1 MKTINKFQIVII
13 AIMVCVLPCCTPE
26 NTTTVQ
32 FLHEEN
38 SLGVGQTMY
47 LEYNVMTSDAAL
59 STAPNHRIISVTSD
73 REDIV
78 SIEDYGIGYVKIYGN
93 QVGRAK
99 VSITIDDGTNQIET
113 SCFVNTYV
121 VELES
126 VVLNTDSI
134 QLERNS
140 SYQLSVSYV
149 LYNVTKPHFI
159 WSSTDENVATVS
171 EDGLVTAHSNGVCEI
186 IVQTTS
192 NNKDIKASCKIQ
204 VVSPLIEEIIP
215 DVSALTLLLG
225 DSYCIN
231 YSIIPQDAFD
241 RTVNLTSSDT
251 SIVRLAMGNII
262 ETAKVGEAN
271 IFFSANEGNAT
282 SDMMIIVSDDITL
295 FIDADFGGYVN
306 INGVITGN
314 FYIKIKNNCSQSITL
329 TKCTIYDYSGNFI
342 CQNTDVSEL
351 AGHNSIS
358 LKGYTYGCNGFR
370 AIVEYQYKGV
380 SYVSTFVK
388 DASVIEF

>member
-1 MKTINKFQIVII
+1 
-13 AIMVCVLPCCTPE
+13 MVCVLPCCTPKS
-26 NTTTVQ
+26 TTTVQ
-32 FLHEEN
+32 FQHKEN
-38 SLGVGQTMY
+38 RLGVGQTMY
-47 LEYNVMTSDAAL
+47 LKYNVTRSDAVLSTGPNHSIIAATSD
-59 STAPNHRIISVTSD
+59 H
-73 REDIV
+73 EDIV
-78 SIEDYGIGYVKIYGN
+78 SVEDYGVGYVLIYGN
-93 QVGRAK
+93 KVGRAEI
-99 VSITIDDGTNQIET
+99 SITIDDGTKQMET
-113 SCFVNTYV
+113 SCSVNTYV

-149 LYNVTKPHFI
+149 PENATEPYFT
-159 WSSTDENVATVS
+159 WSSTDEQVATVS

-192 NNKDIKASCKIQ
+192 SNKDIKASCKIQ

-215 DVSALTLLLG
+215 EVHALNILLG
-225 DSYCIN
+225 DSYSIA
-231 YSIIPQDAFD
+231 YSVLPQEASD
-241 RTVNLTSSDT
+241 RRVNFTSSDT
-251 SIVRLAMGNII
+251 SIVRVAWGNMIK
-262 ETAKVGEAN
+262 TVNVGEAN
-271 IFFSANEGNAT
+271 IFLSAKEGNAKA
-282 SDMMIIVSDDITL
+282 DMMITVTDDITL

-306 INGVITGN
+306 INGVITGT
-314 FYIKIKNNCSQSITL
+314 FYITIKNNCSQSITL

-342 CQNTDVSEL
+342 CQNTDMSEL

-380 SYVSTFVK
+380 SYTSTFVK